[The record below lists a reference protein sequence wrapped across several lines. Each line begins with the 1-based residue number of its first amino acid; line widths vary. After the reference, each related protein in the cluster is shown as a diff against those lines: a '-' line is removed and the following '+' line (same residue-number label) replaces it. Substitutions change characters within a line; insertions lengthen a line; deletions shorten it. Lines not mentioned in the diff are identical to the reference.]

1 MMKGTKLMQ
10 KKIVMLLLIGAL
22 ALSTLMVGCG
32 KKDIKDVTTKDIENM
47 SEEELEDY
55 LEETLEDDEDADKPS
70 KDETKKP
77 KITYKK
83 HDADAMWNASITYG
97 EGIQILDVYIHQGEK
112 TKDVI
117 KSLEKS
123 KYKWEYTY
131 NPEATVSSEKALDV
145 SLDGEKW
152 FNIQMKNYTN
162 ESEIFQDEANVIFV
176 NIAYNKLQENI
187 RTFKDYFPE
196 DIKKMSMEDLKNL
209 KDTMFATL
217 PIANVTEKQSDT
229 TATYTY
235 NVYYPILMDMEGK
248 EIKAGINKDGKFCAS
263 ATYTF
268 THDLETK
275 ETSVTSYSMFKNYE
289 SSKLAELDKTN
300 AKTNGN

>member
-1 MMKGTKLMQ
+1 MMKGTKPMQ

-22 ALSTLMVGCG
+22 TLSTLMVGCG

-55 LEETLEDDEDADKPS
+55 LEETLEDDKDADKPS
-70 KDETKKP
+70 KAETEKP

-83 HDADAMWNASITYG
+83 HDADAMWNTSMTYG
-97 EGIQILDVYIHQGEK
+97 EGTQILDVYIHQGEK
-112 TKDVI
+112 MKDVI

-131 NPEATVSSEKALDV
+131 NPKATVSDEKGLDV
-145 SLDGEKW
+145 SLDGDKW
-152 FNIQMKNYTN
+152 FNIQMINFTN
-162 ESEIFQDEANVIFV
+162 ESEIIQDEANVIFV
-176 NIAYNKLQENI
+176 NISYYGEAQENV
-187 RTFKDYFPE
+187 RTFKDYFAK

-209 KDTMFATL
+209 KATMFATL
-217 PIANVTEKQSDT
+217 PIVNVEEEQSDT

-235 NVYYPILMDMEGK
+235 EVYYPIVLDMEGK
-248 EIKAGINKDGKFCAS
+248 KLQVNDLNTDGKFCVIS
-263 ATYTF
+263 KYTF

-275 ETSVTSYSMFKNYE
+275 ETSVKSYSMYKHYQN
-289 SSKLAELDKTN
+289 SELDKV
-300 AKTNGN
+300 NGN